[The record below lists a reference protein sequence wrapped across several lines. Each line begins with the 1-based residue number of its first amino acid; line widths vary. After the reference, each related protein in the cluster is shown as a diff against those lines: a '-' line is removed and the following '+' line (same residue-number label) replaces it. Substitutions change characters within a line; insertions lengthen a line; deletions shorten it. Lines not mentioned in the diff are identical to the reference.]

1 MNKLFFV
8 CIFVSALFFGCS
20 YNEENDYQ
28 QTVINNSSY
37 DVEVNGTLISS
48 KTSAT
53 FELSM
58 SADDDD
64 EFLKITS
71 TDTDYPRVT
80 MTRDA
85 ISFHRYEYTISD
97 YADSFKYYDTT
108 ANAEQ
113 KYVYKCK
120 QVTIVNAGSKA
131 IKVFNPYFYS
141 TYSKEKCW
149 ITVEAGKTVNST
161 EPVSTTSTEKD
172 SNTTITTITYSQPS
186 TESFNLYNDYTTFT
200 AVYDDDDDN
209 VSASVDVEPIR
220 YTVSSDVTEA
230 SKRKGNGY
238 IIGYKVIVK

>member
-1 MNKLFFV
+1 MRMNKLFFV

-37 DVEVNGTLISS
+37 NVEVNGTLISS

-53 FELSM
+53 FDLSM

-64 EFLKITS
+64 ESLKITS
-71 TDTDYPRVT
+71 TDYPRVT

-85 ISFHRYEYTISD
+85 ISFHRYEYNISD

-108 ANAEQ
+108 ENAEQ

-120 QVTIVNAGSKA
+120 QVTIENAGGKD

-141 TYSKEKCW
+141 TYNETNCW
-149 ITVEAGKTVNST
+149 ITVAAGKTETST
-161 EPVSTTSTEKD
+161 APESATSTEKD
-172 SNTTITTITYSQPS
+172 SNTTITTITYSKPS

-209 VSASVDVEPIR
+209 VSSSVTVEPIR
-220 YTVSSDVTEA
+220 YTVSSDVTES
-230 SKRKGNGY
+230 SKRKGNGH
-238 IIGYKVIVK
+238 IIGYKVIVR

>member
-1 MNKLFFV
+1 MRMNKLFFV

-53 FELSM
+53 FDLSM

-71 TDTDYPRVT
+71 TDYPRVT

-97 YADSFKYYDTT
+97 YADTTERYENDKKY
-108 ANAEQ
+108 
-113 KYVYKCK
+113 KYVYSSK
-120 QVTIVNAGSKA
+120 QVIIYNKTNSK
-131 IKVFNPYFYS
+131 IKVSNPYFCKKYDADFSVEVAANSSLESGAVITRFIYDSDKDEYEEDS
-141 TYSKEKCW
+141 TY
-149 ITVEAGKTVNST
+149 T
-161 EPVSTTSTEKD
+161 EGNED
-172 SNTTITTITYSQPS
+172 SSHPWS
-186 TESFNLYNDYTTFT
+186 LRNDYDTFT
-200 AVYDDDDDN
+200 AVDTDN
-209 VSASVDVEPIR
+209 DVSASVTVEPIR
-220 YTVSSDVTEA
+220 YTVSDDVTES
-230 SKRKGNGY
+230 SKRKGNGH
-238 IIGYKVIVK
+238 IIGYKVIVR